1 MNIKVLAA
9 LILTLLGAASCA
21 TLRPA
26 PAPYAPYVPYMGD
39 NYQLILIAG
48 GSDGRD
54 SST

>member
-1 MNIKVLAA
+1 MSAKTLAA
-9 LILTLLGAASCA
+9 LILTLLCAAACT
-21 TLRPA
+21 TLRTAPA
-26 PAPYAPYVPYMGD
+26 PAAPYMGD